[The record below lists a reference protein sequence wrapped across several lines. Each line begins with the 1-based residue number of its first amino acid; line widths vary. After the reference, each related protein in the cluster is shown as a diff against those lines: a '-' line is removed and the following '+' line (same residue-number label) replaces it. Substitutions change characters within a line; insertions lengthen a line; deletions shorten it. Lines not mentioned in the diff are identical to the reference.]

1 MDKYVATIGETS
13 LELEMREGQEVT
25 VNGRVYLLEFEVI
38 EPGVLMLKL
47 DSKSYRV
54 LLESVGGGVTRARVL
69 GRSFTVRL
77 ENELHLRLGLPQGRD
92 LAGHAKAEV
101 RAPMPGLV
109 VAIQVHTGDRVQ
121 VGSTLLILEAMKMEN
136 EIRSLHDGTIGEVC
150 VHEGSPVE
158 KGELLL
164 RFRN

>member
-1 MDKYVATIGETS
+1 MGKYVATIGDTS
-13 LELEMREGQEVT
+13 LELELREGQEVKI
-25 VNGRVYLLEFEVI
+25 NGRVYPLEFEVI
-38 EPGVLMLKL
+38 EPGVLMLRL
-47 DSKSYRV
+47 ESKSYRV

-77 ENELHLRLGLPQGRD
+77 ENELHLRLGLPQGGY
-92 LAGHAKAEV
+92 LAGHTKAEV

-109 VAIQVHTGDRVQ
+109 VAVQVHTGARVQ

-136 EIRSLHDGTIGEVC
+136 EIRSLRDGTIGEVC
-150 VHEGSPVE
+150 VHEGSAVE

-164 RFRN
+164 RYRA

>member
-1 MDKYVATIGETS
+1 MGKYVATIGETS
-13 LELEMREGQEVT
+13 LELELREGREVT
-25 VNGRVYLLEFEVI
+25 IDGKVYPLEFEAVH
-38 EPGVLMLKL
+38 PRVFMLKL

-54 LLESVGGGVTRARVL
+54 LLEPAGGGLTRARVL

-77 ENELHLRLGLPQGRD
+77 EKELHLRLGLPQGRY
-92 LAGHAKAEV
+92 LGGQTKVEV

-109 VAIQVHTGDRVQ
+109 VAVQVHSGDGVQ

-150 VHEGSPVE
+150 VHEGSSVE

-164 RFRN
+164 RFRS